1 MLSTPRGYRGMVTAP
16 HHLAAQAGR
25 DVLAEGGNAIE
36 AMIAMAAA
44 IPVVYPHM
52 NAIGGDGF
60 WLVREPKGRVRA
72 FEACGPAG
80 AKATVAR
87 YQRREYETIPP
98 RGPDAALTVPG
109 AVGGWALALDYARTI
124 GGRLTLRDLLSDAI
138 RHAREGVPVSPSQA
152 RCQPDLGPLAQAP
165 GFASVYLREGKIPP
179 VGTLLRYEALAATL
193 DELEAT
199 DAPLLGHMVFVA
211 TQLAKQLGF
220 AESGYRLV
228 MNCGSLGGQ
237 SVFHIH
243 LHLLGGRSMQWPP
256 G

>member
-1 MLSTPRGYRGMVTAP
+1 MSENPTIFGKILRGEIPAPRLWDDEHCIAIRDISPAAP
-16 HHLAAQAGR
+16 HHL
-25 DVLAEGGNAIE
+25 LI
-36 AMIAMAAA
+36 
-44 IPVVYPHM
+44 
-52 NAIGGDGF
+52 
-60 WLVREPKGRVRA
+60 LPKR
-72 FEACGPAG
+72 F
-80 AKATVAR
+80 
-87 YQRREYETIPP
+87 I
-98 RGPDAALTVPG
+98 
-109 AVGGWALALDYARTI
+109 
-124 GGRLTLRDLLSDAI
+124 
-138 RHAREGVPVSPSQA
+138 
-152 RCQPDLGPLAQAP
+152 
-165 GFASVYLREGKIPP
+165 
-179 VGTLLRYEALAATL
+179 ATL